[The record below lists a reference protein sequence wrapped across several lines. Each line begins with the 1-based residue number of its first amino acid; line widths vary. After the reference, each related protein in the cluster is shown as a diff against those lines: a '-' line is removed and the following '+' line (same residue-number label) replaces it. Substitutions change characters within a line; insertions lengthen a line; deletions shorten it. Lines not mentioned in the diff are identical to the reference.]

1 MLNIPS
7 TVDDPNYRYKMPRLE
22 IKIEGRGNGIKTNIT
37 NLYDVS
43 KYLRVMVDYPLKF
56 LGYELGT
63 QTTFKLGKN
72 DATTIINGQFTEV
85 DLRKALDIFLAKY
98 ILCKKCGY
106 PELRMFVKSEKI
118 YGQCNSCG
126 EKNLLDNTHRFASY
140 ILKNPPQD
148 QTEFKKDDPTAKVVV
163 VPTTKAEAKPAEEVK
178 AEPALKKEESK
189 DAPTKAPAIVLDDLQ
204 KDSPVL
210 QELVNKVRDTI
221 AKDFGT
227 VESFEKNDEA
237 VTKIW
242 KVIKRFKIPEDRR
255 DRLPYIIFFGCF
267 DEGIAKQIKKYS
279 YLLSEVL
286 GVFEFKSNKEVH
298 ILVNLEYLFFVKC
311 KGMGY
316 EKYIPT
322 ILKFFYDEDL
332 LTQEFVIS
340 WADGKEEEKLKQVFH
355 YNAEY
360 DAEFKKQSASM
371 IEWLRADDEEEEE
384 EEKEGETNGKAAES
398 K

>member
-1 MLNIPS
+1 MLGKMLNIPS

-43 KYLRVMVDYPLKF
+43 KYLRVNVDYPLKF

-63 QTTFKLGKN
+63 QTTFKQGKN
-72 DATTIINGQFTEV
+72 DATTIINGQFTEA
-85 DLRKALDIFLAKY
+85 DLRKALDQFILKY

-126 EKNLLDNTHRFASY
+126 EKNVLDNVHRTAAY
-140 ILKNPPQD
+140 IVKNPPQD
-148 QTEFKKDDPTAKVVV
+148 QTEFKKEDPKDV
-163 VPTTKAEAKPAEEVK
+163 TKAPAPKTDAKAPAEEVK
-178 AEPALKKEESK
+178 AEVIPKKEESK
-189 DAPTKAPAIVLDDLQ
+189 DAPSKTPSIVLDDLQ
-204 KDSPVL
+204 KDSPIL

-221 AKDFGT
+221 AKDFGA
-227 VESFEKNDEA
+227 VENFDGNDDA

-242 KVIKRFKIPEDRR
+242 KVIKRFKVPEDRR

-279 YLLSEVL
+279 YLLSELL
-286 GVFEFKSNKEVH
+286 GVFEFKANKEIH

-322 ILKFFYDEDL
+322 ILKFFYDGDL
-332 LTQEFVIS
+332 LMQEFILS
-340 WADGKEEEKLKQVFH
+340 WAEGKEVEKLKQVFH
-355 YNAEY
+355 YDPEF
-360 DAEFKKQSASM
+360 DAEFKKHSASM
-371 IEWLRADDEEEEE
+371 IEWLKADEEEEE
-384 EEKEGETNGKAAES
+384 EEETTEKPAET